1 MSAYSDWKCGALTD
15 EEYRSAMRRECEDSI
30 PFYSEE
36 GHEEPLGM
44 CETCKHCIE
53 FKIHQRIIETHPQ
66 RFRDPEKPT
75 VIQEDKTRLVSW
87 VATDWKGSELE
98 SIWLCEVDRKEH
110 MGDDWCEDYEDI
122 DPT

>member
-1 MSAYSDWKCGALTD
+1 
-15 EEYRSAMRRECEDSI
+15 MRRECEDSI

-36 GHEEPLGM
+36 EHEEPLGM

-53 FKIHQRIIETHPQ
+53 FKIHRRIIETHPQ
-66 RFRDPEKPT
+66 RFTDPEKPT
-75 VIQEDKTRLVSW
+75 VIQEDKTRLISW
-87 VATDWKGSELE
+87 VATDWKCSELA

-110 MGDDWCEDYEDI
+110 MDDDWCEDYEDI